1 MLCFHHHNA
10 YYLFSTT
17 RITHLMHKQVACGL
31 DIEQMSYGGVQG
43 HSMLFE
49 DDWKT

>member
-1 MLCFHHHNA
+1 
-10 YYLFSTT
+10 
-17 RITHLMHKQVACGL
+17 MHKQVACGL

-49 DDWKT
+49 DDWKTWLRLEYDHLYIVLFWLYRFV